1 MNMKLRRS
9 RAAVVALC
17 SLAIAGLAA
26 VGTAS
31 PAAAAPSNGHF
42 CIQQGVASTD
52 ADQTPHAAVCFT
64 NYSAYMSHLS
74 GGRIQ
79 LDPATKPT
87 LPSRATLAT
96 INDQPASPAA
106 TYVLGILYDM
116 DLYGGQQY
124 TLTYTNHCSTSY
136 TVQWA
141 SMPAFDNRTTSAKTA
156 DNCHHGTLYWDVSYG
171 LPSYPFTNAVSNVGT
186 TFNDKTSS
194 AKMNP

>member
-1 MNMKLRRS
+1 
-9 RAAVVALC
+9 
-17 SLAIAGLAA
+17 
-26 VGTAS
+26 
-31 PAAAAPSNGHF
+31 
-42 CIQQGVASTD
+42 
-52 ADQTPHAAVCFT
+52 
-64 NYSAYMSHLS
+64 MSHLS

-87 LPSRATLAT
+87 LPSEATLAT

-156 DNCHHGTLYWDVSYG
+156 DNCHHGTLYWDVSFG

-194 AKMNP
+194 ANRALRGVGARWTRILWRCWINRNTYDPDRHLKNQPAAITA